1 MKKASSPESILVKK
15 LKQQR
20 AEEVLLDEA
29 TDLTDEEVEE
39 LVRRAAGEYDERET
53 NP

>member
-1 MKKASSPESILVKK
+1 MKKASSPESVLVKK

-20 AEEVLLDEA
+20 AECVMLDEA
-29 TDLTDEEVEE
+29 TDLTDEQVEE
-39 LVRRAAGEYDERET
+39 LVRRAAGEYGERES

>member
-29 TDLTDEEVEE
+29 TDLTDEQVDE
-39 LVRRAAGEYDERET
+39 LVRRSMVMYDERET

>member
-39 LVRRAAGEYDERET
+39 LVRRAAGGYDERES

>member
-29 TDLTDEEVEE
+29 TDLTDEQVEW
-39 LVRRAAGEYDERET
+39 LVQRAAGEYDERES

>member
-1 MKKASSPESILVKK
+1 MKK

-20 AEEVLLDEA
+20 AEEGLLDEA

-39 LVRRAAGEYDERET
+39 LVRRVAGEYDEREST
-53 NP
+53 P